1 MADVT
6 MCGNG
11 HDLVACYEHNET
23 TRGEQIAALKELL
36 ATERMSADKTLEHNN
51 RLINQVDTLQVEL
64 KEART
69 AAFKECEEIAREITR
84 HHGEC
89 SIRNIGIDIAD
100 RIKEQG

>member
-69 AAFKECEEIAREITR
+69 AAFKECEEIAREFHTEGAL
-84 HHGEC
+84 GEFC
-89 SIRNIGIDIAD
+89 HELAD
-100 RIKEQG
+100 RIKEKG